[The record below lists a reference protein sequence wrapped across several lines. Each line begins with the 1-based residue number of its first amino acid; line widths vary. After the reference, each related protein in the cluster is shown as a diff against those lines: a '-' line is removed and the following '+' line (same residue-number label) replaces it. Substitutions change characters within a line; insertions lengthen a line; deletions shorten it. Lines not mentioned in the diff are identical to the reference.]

1 MPGGQQELDEI
12 DEKNK
17 EKQQGERTL
26 CNPLSLIFYVL

>member
-1 MPGGQQELDEI
+1 MPGGKQELDEI

-17 EKQQGERTL
+17 GKQQREINL

>member
-17 EKQQGERTL
+17 GERTL
-26 CNPLSLIFYVL
+26 CNPLSFIFYVL